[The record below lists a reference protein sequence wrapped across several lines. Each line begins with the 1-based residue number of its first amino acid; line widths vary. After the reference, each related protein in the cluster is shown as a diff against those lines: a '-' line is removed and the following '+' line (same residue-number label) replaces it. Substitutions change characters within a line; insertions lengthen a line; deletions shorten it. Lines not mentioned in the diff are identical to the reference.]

1 MASRVI
7 HALIVESATGAIE
20 MKVGIPK
27 EIKEKENRVA
37 LTPNGARALVQAGH
51 SVLIEIGA
59 GAGSGFADSDYAR
72 AGARLVTAQ
81 AAWDTDLVL
90 KVKEPLEIEYPC
102 LREQMVFTYFHLAGV
117 TPTLTD
123 ALLQHATTAIAYETV
138 EDAQGRLPL
147 LAPMSAV
154 AGNMAVTMGNYY
166 LARFNNGK
174 GMLLS
179 RIFSERY
186 GKVVVIGDG
195 VVGRHSA
202 RVADAM
208 GAEVVIMGLHPER
221 SAELQRDISADLRFV
236 LSQPQQIA
244 TQLRDA
250 DLVVGAVLRRGARAP
265 QVVSAAMVQDMQ
277 PGSVIVDV
285 SIDQGGCIETSR
297 PTTHSAPVYQKH
309 GVTHYCVA
317 NMPGAYPRL
326 STIALTSAT
335 LPYALRLAAEG
346 LDALRAD
353 SAFARGVNTHAG
365 HITCRAVAEALKRSD
380 DYTPFQ

>member
-1 MASRVI
+1 
-7 HALIVESATGAIE
+7 
-20 MKVGIPK
+20 MKVGILK

-37 LTPNGARALVQAGH
+37 LTPDGARALVQAGH
-51 SVLIEIGA
+51 SVLIENGA

-72 AGARLVTAQ
+72 AGARLVAAQ

-90 KVKEPLEIEYPC
+90 KVKEPLEAEYPY

-138 EDAQGRLPL
+138 EDEQGRLPL

-236 LSQPQQIA
+236 LSEPQQIA

-265 QVVSAAMVQDMQ
+265 QVVSAAMVQAMQ

-297 PTTHSAPVYQKH
+297 PTTHSAPVYEKY

-335 LPYALRLAAEG
+335 LPYALRLAAGG

-353 SAFARGVNTHAG
+353 PAFARGVNTHAG
-365 HITCRAVAEALKRSD
+365 QITCRAVAEALKRSD